1 MILGIDSRDLARQ
14 LFSEARSQI
23 GSRLTYKID
32 PGAITAAES
41 ARTAASV
48 PMLTAH
54 GASTD
59 LAKVIHS
66 FHQWGQPIYMG
77 IHCADGL
84 FEFWVERDDG
94 E

>member
-1 MILGIDSRDLARQ
+1 MIQGIDSGDLARQ
-14 LFSEARSQI
+14 LFSQASAKI
-23 GSRLTYKID
+23 GCRLTYKID
-32 PGAITAAES
+32 PGAMTAAES
-41 ARTAASV
+41 VRTAASV

-54 GASTD
+54 GASNE

-84 FEFWVERDDG
+84 FEFWVEKDDA